1 MIIIDWEPN
10 IMNKVSEIEFHIKR
24 EEVDDCIIRMANLI
38 LEGYSVAEFY
48 YNPKIYD
55 TLTTKEPY
63 MHIKLRRKFDNE

>member
-1 MIIIDWEPN
+1 MYGK
-10 IMNKVSEIEFHIKR
+10 KVSEIEFHIKR
-24 EEVDDCIIRMANLI
+24 EEVDDCIVRMADLI
-38 LEGYSVAEFY
+38 IEGYSVTEFY